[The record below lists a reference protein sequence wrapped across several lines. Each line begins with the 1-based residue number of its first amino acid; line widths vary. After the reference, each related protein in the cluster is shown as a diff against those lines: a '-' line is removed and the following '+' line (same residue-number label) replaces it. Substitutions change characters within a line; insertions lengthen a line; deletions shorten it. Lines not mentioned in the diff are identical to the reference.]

1 MEIASAHGA
10 LERTE
15 RLDECKLEV
24 CFHNNAG
31 SQKMKAGEPVFKE
44 EHPDRVKEQGVCFRL
59 HVWEQTKQ
67 DGNVLVIVICMND
80 EQHLV
85 QLATRLERPVHVQ
98 RLRCNEV
105 LQSVPGTED
114 QHFPGSNVFEEHRRE
129 RRVRVVD
136 HCEGHRILRALCVPI
151 DKLPHGTWVATE
163 IRQFRNPLDI
173 VFCQS
178 IQFSR
183 FHWPFHVDTS
193 SEIFDDVTP
202 DLSSFAALL
211 ASLACNFSTQE
222 FGDRSNP
229 RLTRRGFAKFL
240 QTLTYSRRFSNAR
253 RIFCRSVGLRF
264 IFLFGTGVV
273 VV

>member
-1 MEIASAHGA
+1 MSDAKLGVMCNGLTLNISEQ
-10 LERTE
+10 
-15 RLDECKLEV
+15 LDEDERMRMGNTNTKADQPME
-24 CFHNNAG
+24 CF
-31 SQKMKAGEPVFKE
+31 
-44 EHPDRVKEQGVCFRL
+44 GV
-59 HVWEQTKQ
+59 
-67 DGNVLVIVICMND
+67 
-80 EQHLV
+80 
-85 QLATRLERPVHVQ
+85 
-98 RLRCNEV
+98 
-105 LQSVPGTED
+105 
-114 QHFPGSNVFEEHRRE
+114 
-129 RRVRVVD
+129 VV
-136 HCEGHRILRALCVPI
+136 
-151 DKLPHGTWVATE
+151 VATE